1 MIKIDNKF
9 SIGQTVYVD
18 TDVEQVARK
27 ILYIMVGPDK
37 SITYGVRMDGEVI
50 EFWDFE
56 LSEEKKYN

>member
-27 ILYIMVGPDK
+27 ILYIVVGPDK
-37 SITYGVRMDGEVI
+37 NLTYGIRMDGELV